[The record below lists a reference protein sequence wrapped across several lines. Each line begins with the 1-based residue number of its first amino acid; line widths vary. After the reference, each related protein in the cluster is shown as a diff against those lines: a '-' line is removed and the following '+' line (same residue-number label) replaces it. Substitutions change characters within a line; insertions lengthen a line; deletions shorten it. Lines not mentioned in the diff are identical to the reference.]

1 MGTRR
6 RLIAVALASLA
17 LSGASAC
24 KRKEEQAPPAPA
36 PSAAPSADRLAPGEI
51 PEGRDH
57 AFTLPLP
64 LHATVKARFA
74 GSVHVASTHTQE
86 ELANFVRAR
95 VTEGKSS
102 SGTTETR
109 FEKVVVTKDPSR
121 RLTIDIRR
129 PAMAGEYRSQMV
141 IDDVTP
147 VPEEPGLTDED
158 RWKKAG
164 MTPDGKLIDRNQLQ

>member
-1 MGTRR
+1 MGARR
-6 RLIAVALASLA
+6 RLIAFAVASLA
-17 LSGASAC
+17 LSGAAAC
-24 KRKEEQAPPAPA
+24 KRKEQAPPTPA
-36 PSAAPSADRLAPGEI
+36 PSAAPSTDRLAPGEI
-51 PEGRDH
+51 AEGRDR

-95 VTEGKSS
+95 VTEGTSS
-102 SGTTETR
+102 SGTSETR
-109 FEKVVVTKDPSR
+109 FEKVVVTKDPSK
-121 RLTIDIRR
+121 RLTIEIRR
-129 PAMAGEYRSQMV
+129 PAIVGEYRSQMV

-147 VPEEPGLTDED
+147 APEEPGLTDED

-164 MTPDGKLIDRNQLQ
+164 MTPDGKLIDRNRLQ